1 MNIFIFYSH
10 LLFFIIPQEE
20 KNMWLAGCYYNTVF
34 THDNKIV
41 PMFNVIVDISLTWWD
56 DV

>member
-56 DV
+56 DI